1 MSLLERF
8 LHALLFEL
16 GAIAVTLLVMSLL
29 TDHSYDTLGITI
41 VLISLIAMAWNML
54 FNRIFD
60 YFFRGERLA
69 RGLVLRLFHSVI
81 FELGLLLFTVPLVA
95 FTLAIDWWTA
105 LITDIG
111 MTLIVMVY
119 ALLFNWG
126 YDWVRVKLKS

>member
-29 TDHSYDTLGITI
+29 TDHAYDTLGITI

-60 YFFRGERLA
+60 YFF
-69 RGLVLRLFHSVI
+69 
-81 FELGLLLFTVPLVA
+81 VA
-95 FTLAIDWWTA
+95 NGWHE
-105 LITDIG
+105 
-111 MTLIVMVY
+111 V
-119 ALLFNWG
+119 
-126 YDWVRVKLKS
+126 